1 MSIYIVIVEDRHTDA
16 QVRPFSTAAKAIHEA
31 IKIGKA
37 GARSPEDYQQRPDLA
52 DDEWLFF
59 AQYSGEGDCVRV
71 VKAELDKCTTTQK
84 GN

>member
-16 QVRPFSTAAKAIHEA
+16 QVWPFSTAAKTIHEA

-37 GARSPEDYQQRPDLA
+37 GARSPEDYQEYPNPL
-52 DDEWLFF
+52 DEGWVFY

-71 VKAELDKCTTTQK
+71 VKAELDKCTTNRK

>member
-16 QVRPFSTAAKAIHEA
+16 QVRPFSTAAKAIAEA
-31 IKIGKA
+31 VKIGKA
-37 GARSPEDYQQRPDLA
+37 GARSPRDYQERPDLA

-71 VKAELDKCTTTQK
+71 VKAELDKCTTNRK
-84 GN
+84 EN